1 MVKNSKEHA
10 ESTLTA
16 EQLLQEATVASAS
29 YVSMGEKL
37 HEMFKPNDL
46 VTIKNI
52 DDRPTGYLFV
62 SPDDERVEM
71 AEGGITRRV
80 YPGEADA
87 VVLQAG
93 ETKVVPG
100 WQAYVGLD
108 RMWKAYAQHRS
119 TADTSL
125 IADTTARDQFLEASF
140 LGVFDPN
147 QALQAATATPRKR
160 RAKSGDVPVEAPAPK
175 PKDDLGFDQ

>member
-1 MVKNSKEHA
+1 MVKNSKDHST
-10 ESTLTA
+10 STLTA
-16 EQLLQEATVASAS
+16 EQLLQEATLSTTS

-37 HEMFKPNDL
+37 HDMFKPNDL

-52 DDRPTGYLFV
+52 DSRPTGYVFV
-62 SPDDERVEM
+62 SPDDERVEIVD
-71 AEGGITRRV
+71 GDTTRRV

-125 IADTTARDQFLEASF
+125 IADEVARDKFLEESF
-140 LGVFDPN
+140 VGLFDPN
-147 QALQAATATPRKR
+147 QALQAATTPRKR

>member
-37 HEMFKPNDL
+37 HSMFKPSEL

-52 DDRPTGYLFV
+52 DSRPTGYVFV
-62 SPDDERVEM
+62 SPDDEEIESVNGDTM
-71 AEGGITRRV
+71 RRV
-80 YPGEADA
+80 YHGKADA
-87 VVLQAG
+87 VVFQAG

-108 RMWKAYAQHRS
+108 RMWKDYAQRRS
-119 TADTSL
+119 TADASL
-125 IADTTARDQFLEASF
+125 IADTAARDQFLEESF

-147 QALQAATATPRKR
+147 QAIQGAATPRKR
-160 RAKSGDVPVEAPAPK
+160 RAKSSDVPVEAPAPK